1 MVTTAGETPGAPVA
15 TDVRSRLNITLDATV
30 RVLREHGRDGYAR
43 LALDQAR
50 MRTPLR
56 VVVVGETKRG
66 KSSLANTLMGT
77 PGLSPVGMN
86 ETSATFVSLL
96 PLPEDSDDE
105 PHAAVLGPDGRRRT
119 IALSEVGAYADL
131 ALLDP
136 SEEPPLAVEVHVRP
150 GPLGRIGVLDSPG
163 IGGLGSSRARLTER
177 RAADG
182 GVLLYVVDAGSPM
195 AATELEYLT
204 QCAENVEHVVV
215 AVTMID
221 KYPASWR
228 TMVEHVHG
236 QLATASVRL
245 ARVPVIGVSSPMADA
260 AEAADESTR
269 AALEE
274 ASGIRTLLAHLTAV
288 ARQQQLIAPLNALRT
303 CRSGLENVAAQLDLM
318 ERAVDDPSELARIE
332 AEAEQ
337 LAARQTDLRSVQGR
351 WSLDLDRDLARLRSE
366 VLRDARARL
375 EALEVDARARIE
387 KTPLGP
393 GRKDYV
399 RRLTV
404 ELVSEY
410 ALVRDALVDLL
421 TSRFTGIV
429 ERMFGDSA
437 PVIDLD
443 AIVPT
448 DAPGTA
454 QVGQVHVP
462 RDLLDPMVLTSVSI
476 GASMGERLA
485 GAFAGGPTALSI
497 LGPAGLV
504 GAGAWAAFNIAFR
517 SNRLERTKLTTEVRE
532 SLARQRTE
540 FAEYV
545 DAWIREVKPELAVAF
560 RSHLETQVA
569 GLNAALAAGRAAA
582 KASEQQ
588 RAALVAA
595 GESRRHQL
603 RESLRAVDD
612 ALALGHL

>member
-1 MVTTAGETPGAPVA
+1 MVTTAGETPAAPVA
-15 TDVRSRLNITLDATV
+15 TDVRSRLNITLDATT

-50 MRTPLR
+50 LRTPLR

-96 PLPEDSDDE
+96 PLPEGSDDE

-119 IALSEVGAYADL
+119 IPLSEVGAHADL

-195 AATELEYLT
+195 AATELEYLK

-236 QLATASVRL
+236 QLVTASVRL
-245 ARVPVIGVSSPMADA
+245 ARVPVVGVSSPMADA
-260 AEAADESTR
+260 AAAADGATR

-288 ARQQQLIAPLNALRT
+288 AREQQLVAPLNALRT

-318 ERAVDDPSELARIE
+318 ERAVDDPHELARIE
-332 AEAEQ
+332 AEVEQ
-337 LAARQTDLRSVQGR
+337 LAARQADLRSVQGR

-366 VLRDARARL
+366 VLRDARTRL

-421 TSRFTGIV
+421 TSRFTAIV
-429 ERMFGDSA
+429 ERMFGDAA
-437 PVIDLD
+437 PSIDLA

-462 RDLLDPMVLTSVSI
+462 RDLLDPMVVTSIGI

-485 GAFAGGPTALSI
+485 MAFAGGQTMSF

-560 RSHLETQVA
+560 RTHLETQVA
-569 GLNAALAAGRAAA
+569 GLNAALVAGRAAA

-595 GESRRHQL
+595 GESRRQQL

-612 ALALGHL
+612 ALALGHV